1 MQNFSSHRPPRS
13 AVYQPPPAPQPE
25 APFPE
30 EHLAGFSPLLA
41 SLLSLT
47 IKDGLCNKTAF
58 HLLRDIYPYVS
69 SPDRQTID
77 GLLEMQQIA
86 GDIASRGPYHGLQP
100 YTMKRALT
108 NREKL
113 FGLLKVLRRYGGR
126 ESDATFTQL
135 ERALDINDK
144 IQKYSGKPGGPAQD
158 MASMLGL
165 LSQMGGPNG
174 RPGGKGNPGPM
185 GNMGQMAQ
193 MMGQMGQMQN
203 MMKMMG
209 NMKNMGNS
217 GAGGSGMD
225 PSMMASLMQM
235 MNGNKT

>member
-113 FGLLKVLRRYGGR
+113 FGLLKVLRRYGG
-126 ESDATFTQL
+126 
-135 ERALDINDK
+135 
-144 IQKYSGKPGGPAQD
+144 PGIRRHFYTA
-158 MASMLGL
+158 
-165 LSQMGGPNG
+165 
-174 RPGGKGNPGPM
+174 
-185 GNMGQMAQ
+185 
-193 MMGQMGQMQN
+193 
-203 MMKMMG
+203 
-209 NMKNMGNS
+209 
-217 GAGGSGMD
+217 GAGAGY
-225 PSMMASLMQM
+225 Q
-235 MNGNKT
+235 

>member
-13 AVYQPPPAPQPE
+13 AVYQPPPAPHPE

-144 IQKYSGKPGGPAQD
+144 IQKYSGRPGGPAQD

-174 RPGGKGNPGPM
+174 KPGDKGNPGPM

-209 NMKNMGNS
+209 NMKNMGNP
-217 GAGGSGMD
+217 GAGGMD

-235 MNGNKT
+235 MNGNKA

>member
-13 AVYQPPPAPQPE
+13 AVYQPPPASHPE

-77 GLLEMQQIA
+77 GL
-86 GDIASRGPYHGLQP
+86 
-100 YTMKRALT
+100 T

-144 IQKYSGKPGGPAQD
+144 IQKYSGRPGGPAQD

-217 GAGGSGMD
+217 GAGSSGMD

-235 MNGNKT
+235 MNGNKA